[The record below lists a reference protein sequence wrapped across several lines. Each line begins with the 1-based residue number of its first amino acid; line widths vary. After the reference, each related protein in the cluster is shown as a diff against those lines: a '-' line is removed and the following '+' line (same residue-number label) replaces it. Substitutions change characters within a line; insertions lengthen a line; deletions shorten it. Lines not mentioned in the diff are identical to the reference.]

1 MPFKS
6 EKQRKY
12 LFANEPELA
21 KKWSNMYGKK
31 IVGLGSL
38 TKKEMMEIIK
48 KGEISK
54 LSQKDKKQL
63 FEFAFGKSYMKSS
76 DKGKKK
82 KYKEIKRITGL
93 GGVKSKKTRRGLYPI
108 YEVKHKGKIYK
119 IGKDDTLNE
128 NYKSGFQYDVYL
140 EIQKNEKYKFLKS
153 FETKKESMKFI
164 AKQK

>member
-6 EKQRKY
+6 EKQRRY
-12 LFANEPELA
+12 LYANEPQLA
-21 KKWSNMYGKK
+21 KKWSNMYGDK
-31 IVGLGSL
+31 IIGLGSL

-82 KYKEIKRITGL
+82 KYKEKMACL
-93 GGVKSKKTRRGLYPI
+93 FSGGFSI
-108 YEVKHKGKIYK
+108 F
-119 IGKDDTLNE
+119 
-128 NYKSGFQYDVYL
+128 S
-140 EIQKNEKYKFLKS
+140 
-153 FETKKESMKFI
+153 
-164 AKQK
+164 